1 MRGRITKTINVSQ
14 KSGILQIKSIQLTSQ
29 ALRPVTIKQDSR
41 TFKLG
46 GSNPSRVDIPN
57 DVILSSFVVEMQYES
72 EEIGG
77 GGINIQF
84 VTNDGISEIIPTGN
98 SNPYIDFRANNT
110 GFIIICGNGFP
121 PIPQT
126 SQYIVSFKN
135 SNGDTTYYFRF
146 YMV

>member
-1 MRGRITKTINVSQ
+1 
-14 KSGILQIKSIQLTSQ
+14 
-29 ALRPVTIKQDSR
+29 
-41 TFKLG
+41 
-46 GSNPSRVDIPN
+46 
-57 DVILSSFVVEMQYES
+57 MQYKS

-77 GGINIQF
+77 GGTNIQF

-98 SNPYIDFRANNT
+98 SNPYINFRANNI

-135 SNGDTTYYFRF
+135 SSGNITYYFRF

>member
-1 MRGRITKTINVSQ
+1 
-14 KSGILQIKSIQLTSQ
+14 
-29 ALRPVTIKQDSR
+29 
-41 TFKLG
+41 
-46 GSNPSRVDIPN
+46 
-57 DVILSSFVVEMQYES
+57 MQYES

-77 GGINIQF
+77 GGTNIQF

-98 SNPYIDFRANNT
+98 SNPYIVFRANNT

-126 SQYIVSFKN
+126 SQYIVIFKN
-135 SNGDTTYYFRF
+135 SSGDTTYNFRF

>member
-1 MRGRITKTINVSQ
+1 
-14 KSGILQIKSIQLTSQ
+14 
-29 ALRPVTIKQDSR
+29 
-41 TFKLG
+41 
-46 GSNPSRVDIPN
+46 
-57 DVILSSFVVEMQYES
+57 MQYES

-77 GGINIQF
+77 GGTNIQF

-98 SNPYIDFRANNT
+98 SNSYIDFRANDT
-110 GFIIICGNGFP
+110 GFIIICGNRFP
-121 PIPQT
+121 PIPQI

>member
-1 MRGRITKTINVSQ
+1 
-14 KSGILQIKSIQLTSQ
+14 
-29 ALRPVTIKQDSR
+29 
-41 TFKLG
+41 
-46 GSNPSRVDIPN
+46 
-57 DVILSSFVVEMQYES
+57 MQYGS
-72 EEIGG
+72 EEMGG
-77 GGINIQF
+77 GGTNIQF

-98 SNPYIDFRANNT
+98 SNPYIGFRANDT
-110 GFIIICGNGFP
+110 GFIIICGNNFP